1 MSYDMGSIE
10 QGIAFFNEVSQDI
23 SNGRSD
29 SDRSKLQQA
38 KQIFEQCKD
47 THAEAKD
54 WLAKTNQKLSK
65 AELNNIPD

>member
-29 SDRSKLQQA
+29 SDRSKFQQA